1 MTQPRANAEKHPP
14 DAPATAGVTD
24 EFVRRLTECQNRLYV
39 YILALLPDPDRARD
53 VLQETNV
60 VLWRKAD
67 QFEPG
72 TSFQAWACK
81 VAYYEVLTERRRRGR
96 DKLLFDDSTMELVAD
111 AATKRLESHDE
122 RAVALDECLKR
133 LDQQQRSRLH
143 DRYGPGG
150 SVQLAAQR
158 AGRTPGS
165 IAVTLHRIRAALLR
179 CIEGKLAKELAT

>member
-1 MTQPRANAEKHPP
+1 MSDVLANSADSAP
-14 DAPATAGVTD
+14 DSRGVTD
-24 EFVRRLTECQNRLYV
+24 DFIRRMTECQNRLYV
-39 YILALLPDPDRARD
+39 YILALLPDPERARD

-67 QFEPG
+67 NYEPG

-81 VAYYEVLTERRRRGR
+81 VAYFEVLSERRRRGR
-96 DKLLFDDSTMELVAD
+96 DRLLFDDNTLELVAQH
-111 AATKRLESHDE
+111 AGKRSENLDD

-133 LDQQQRSRLH
+133 LDERQRKRLH

-158 AGRTPGS
+158 SGLTRGS
-165 IAVTLHRIRAALLR
+165 IAVALQRIRTALMQ
-179 CIEGKLAKELAT
+179 CIEAKLSKEATA